1 MKLKKKMNYWKVK
14 LKKDKK
20 KQVNLYQPVNPVI
33 GVMRSRQPYKKTNKK
48 IMKPNYKN
56 IQLKTN
62 LEK

>member
-33 GVMRSRQPYKKTNKK
+33 GVMRSRQPYKKQIKK
-48 IMKPNYKN
+48 
-56 IQLKTN
+56 L
-62 LEK
+62 